1 MKKRIK
7 IIKDGKYKR
16 GQTVTVDNKTALD
29 LLEAGE
35 GIISKDMVITDYKTK
50 KRVREGLNG

>member
-1 MKKRIK
+1 MRIK

-50 KRVREGLNG
+50 KPVREGLNG